1 MEVNTVKIS
10 EVSEKFNISADT
22 LRYYEKI
29 GLIPPVNRDSSGVR
43 NYTEEDCNWIE
54 FILCMKNAGLP
65 IKTLVKY
72 VELFQQGDDTI
83 EERKELLMKEREEL
97 SIKIENMKNTLD
109 RLDYKIAKYEEK
121 ILKKEET
128 LRDMFLSQNKI
139 T

>member
-1 MEVNTVKIS
+1 MKIS

-121 ILKKEET
+121 ILKREET
-128 LRDMFLSQNKI
+128 LRDMLFS
-139 T
+139 

>member
-83 EERKELLMKEREEL
+83 EERKELLMKDREEL

-128 LRDMFLSQNKI
+128 LRDMFF
-139 T
+139 TE

>member
-1 MEVNTVKIS
+1 MKIS

-72 VELFQQGDDTI
+72 VELFQKGDDTI

-121 ILKKEET
+121 ILKREET
-128 LRDMFLSQNKI
+128 LRDMLFS
-139 T
+139 

>member
-65 IKTLVKY
+65 IKTLIKY
-72 VELFQQGDDTI
+72 VQLFQQGDDTI

>member
-121 ILKKEET
+121 ILKREET
-128 LRDMFLSQNKI
+128 LRDMLFS
-139 T
+139 

>member
-1 MEVNTVKIS
+1 VKIS

>member
-1 MEVNTVKIS
+1 MKIS

-65 IKTLVKY
+65 IKTLIKY
-72 VELFQQGDDTI
+72 VQLFQQGDDTI

-121 ILKKEET
+121 ILKREET
-128 LRDMFLSQNKI
+128 LRDMLFS
-139 T
+139 

>member
-128 LRDMFLSQNKI
+128 LRDMLFS
-139 T
+139 

>member
-1 MEVNTVKIS
+1 MKIS

>member
-1 MEVNTVKIS
+1 MKIS

-65 IKTLVKY
+65 IKTLIKY
-72 VELFQQGDDTI
+72 VQLFQQGDDTI